1 VWDPWSDCE
10 LPDLGIE
17 KRTPGLQK
25 PQVLLAAEA
34 SLQPL
39 ETLDEDAEGS
49 DCGAQMALSVS
60 QRWGGPPVCLSVC
73 LSWTQG
79 ILDLGALESFI

>member
-1 VWDPWSDCE
+1 MWDPWSDCE

-49 DCGAQMALSVS
+49 DCGAQNVLN
-60 QRWGGPPVCLSVC
+60 
-73 LSWTQG
+73 
-79 ILDLGALESFI
+79 